1 MALSEDQ
8 KAMLKLV
15 SQPDTSYEDIA
26 ALMGLSVEE
35 VRAKVDDAL
44 RQLDTGD
51 AQSPEPPPPATASG
65 VSAPVGG
72 STPKTPE
79 REAPVAPERE
89 APAEPKPKVAKR
101 ARPAKARPAIKL
113 PEDRGARNALIAG
126 GAVVVVLVLL
136 LVTGVLGGDDDD
148 GGGDSAAATTA
159 APAGQN
165 GGKVPTQAAMEE
177 IDGSGVSGQ
186 ALFGRAG
193 KQVALLLRVRGLDP
207 APAGQSYTVS
217 IGKSAQERVP
227 LVASRPNG
235 KGEIVG
241 SFRIAPQILGLLASG
256 YDTMEVSLVP
266 NDELGTAL
274 KAAQKSGTA
283 PAYGGTEL
291 ASGAVTGP
299 IVEAGEKAAEDG

>member
-44 RQLDTGD
+44 RQLDT
-51 AQSPEPPPPATASG
+51 ASATVSG
-65 VSAPVGG
+65 VRTPIGE

-79 REAPVAPERE
+79 RGAAGGPE
-89 APAEPKPKVAKR
+89 PKVAKPS
-101 ARPAKARPAIKL
+101 RPAKARAAVKL
-113 PEDRGARNALIAG
+113 PEDSGARNALIAG

-136 LVTGVLGGDDDD
+136 LVTGVLGGDDDSGD
-148 GGGDSAAATTA
+148 GDSAATTTA

-165 GGKVPTQAAMEE
+165 SGKVPTQAAMEE

-274 KAAQKSGTA
+274 KAAQRSGTA

>member
-26 ALMGLSVEE
+26 ALMGLSVAE

-44 RQLDTGD
+44 RQLDQGEEK
-51 AQSPEPPPPATASG
+51 AAEPPPPR
-65 VSAPVGG
+65 PDPE
-72 STPKTPE
+72 PKPE
-79 REAPVAPERE
+79 VQQVE
-89 APAEPKPKVAKR
+89 APAKPEKKVEAKPAATAR
-101 ARPAKARPAIKL
+101 ARPALKL
-113 PEDRGARNALIAG
+113 PEDKGARNALIAG
-126 GAVVVVLVLL
+126 AAVVVVLVLL
-136 LVTGVLGGDDDD
+136 LVTGVLGGDDDS
-148 GGGDSAAATTA
+148 GGGGETAATTTA
-159 APAGQN
+159 GPEGQN
-165 GGKVPTQAAMEE
+165 SGKVPTQAAMEE

-193 KQVALLLRVRGLDP
+193 KQVALLIRVRGLDP
-207 APAGQSYTVS
+207 APSGQSYTVS
-217 IGKSAQERVP
+217 IGKSEQERVP

-256 YDTMEVSLVP
+256 YDNMEVSLVP

-274 KAAQKSGTA
+274 KAAQRSGTA

>member
-44 RQLDTGD
+44 RQLDQG
-51 AQSPEPPPPATASG
+51 AEKAAEPPPP
-65 VSAPVGG
+65 P
-72 STPKTPE
+72 P
-79 REAPVAPERE
+79 
-89 APAEPKPKVAKR
+89 PKPEPVPEEKKPEVA
-101 ARPAKARPAIKL
+101 ARPAPTPAASRKSRPKLKL
-113 PEDRGARNALIAG
+113 PEDKGARNALIAG
-126 GAVVVVLVLL
+126 GAVVLVLVLL

-148 GGGDSAAATTA
+148 GGGETAATTTTGA
-159 APAGQN
+159 EGQN
-165 GGKVPTQAAMEE
+165 SGKVPTQAAMEE

-193 KQVALLLRVRGLDP
+193 KQVALLLRVRGLGP
-207 APAGQSYTVS
+207 APSGQSYTIS
-217 IGKSAQERVP
+217 IGKSEQERVP

-256 YDTMEVSLVP
+256 YDNMEVSLVP

-291 ASGAVTGP
+291 AAGAVTGP
-299 IVEAGEKAAEDG
+299 IVEAGEKAAEGS